1 MHEGRGCNKYS
12 NNTSKLY
19 YVISP
24 THITLVTFMTFL
36 ILYLIPP
43 TSNMMF
49 PNKTEG
55 NPRCAA
61 YISCRVLASASRP
74 SINRDKLRENLGLY
88 VCCFLGCC

>member
-1 MHEGRGCNKYS
+1 MCMRGGG
-12 NNTSKLY
+12 
-19 YVISP
+19 VISTVTILVSFITSFLP
-24 THITLVTFMTFL
+24 HITLATFMTFL

-55 NPRCAA
+55 NPRCAE
-61 YISCRVLASASRP
+61 YICRVLASASRP
-74 SINRDKLRENLGLY
+74 SINRDKLWENLGLY